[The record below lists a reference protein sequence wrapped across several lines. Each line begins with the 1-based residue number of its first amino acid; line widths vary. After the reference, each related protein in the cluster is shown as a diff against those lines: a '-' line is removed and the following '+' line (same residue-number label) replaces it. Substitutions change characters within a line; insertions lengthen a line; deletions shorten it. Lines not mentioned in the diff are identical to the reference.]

1 MNHIILDMIKVKHKL
16 YKKYLDNRTPENLS
30 IYKLKRNKVKREI
43 EKAKKQYYFQ
53 FFKKVDQNP
62 KKTWEA
68 LGSLTYKNKKSKT
81 TLPKYLKIDQEGN
94 VSSNPNFIINKLN
107 KHFVSKAPKLASKLP
122 KPKKSSLRYLKKRVQ
137 NSMNFKIFDQIF
149 FL

>member
-68 LGSLTYKNKKSKT
+68 LGSLTNKNKKST
-81 TLPKYLKIDQEGN
+81 RATL
-94 VSSNPNFIINKLN
+94 
-107 KHFVSKAPKLASKLP
+107 
-122 KPKKSSLRYLKKRVQ
+122 
-137 NSMNFKIFDQIF
+137 
-149 FL
+149 